1 MFFPVELCKSYNIS
15 FMKSTAVGYFK
26 PNAVNEK
33 MYYFMELSV
42 IRLFFTVKTLPE
54 AACVS
59 LCFQLD
65 TVFSLCSTGFINFIL
80 SGF

>member
-15 FMKSTAVGYFK
+15 FMKSMAVGYFK

-54 AACVS
+54 AACV
-59 LCFQLD
+59 C
-65 TVFSLCSTGFINFIL
+65 LCSQT
-80 SGF
+80 